1 MGSEQ
6 DVVLKIMGTFSFGD
20 ADIDEYVE
28 QAKERMFEDENMRIA
43 CILQPEDTINIF
55 ERGASIKVLE
65 PQWYRSVTTLDRTH
79 FMFSESHDDGG
90 CAGMFY
96 AHEGNAVSGSG
107 CDKWYKIS
115 PELLEFCSDLALQI
129 HAFAMTLEKAD
140 TEVELLKDSIDE
152 ETKKL
157 ECLDKKLG
165 RARNALNKINALRAE
180 KKAELQGLKRNLL
193 KRKVECLTACG
204 KLRVTEGC
212 HK

>member
-79 FMFSESHDDGG
+79 FMFSESHDDEG
-90 CAGMFY
+90 CTGMFY
-96 AHEGNAVSGSG
+96 EHEGNAVSGSG
-107 CDKWYKIS
+107 CDKWYKMS
-115 PELLEFCSDLALQI
+115 PELVEFCSNLNRQI
-129 HAFAMTLEKAD
+129 RAFAMTLEKAD
-140 TEVELLKDSIDE
+140 TE
-152 ETKKL
+152 
-157 ECLDKKLG
+157 
-165 RARNALNKINALRAE
+165 
-180 KKAELQGLKRNLL
+180 
-193 KRKVECLTACG
+193 
-204 KLRVTEGC
+204 
-212 HK
+212 